1 MTYDEL
7 YNKYK
12 DLKGSIIGDITITD
26 IEKEVLA
33 NAILKPHQMFQKLND
48 IKELL
53 NNRKEHLENTLT
65 LIDELIEAGQ
75 PVVPLKRSSCTSK
88 TYKNRSHFCPNCAHA
103 CRMHMGDSD
112 FIICNFCNQAKKAKV
127 AMYLNQDIIEAF
139 KVSETGICCSYQ
151 ESTNDTLQDITSY
164 TQEDWINE
172 NTKAEQP
179 EQKKE
184 GPEIPPEAEGHVDDY
199 DNARTVFVVRAF

>member
-12 DLKGSIIGDITITD
+12 ELKGSIIGDITITN

-48 IKELL
+48 IKEIL
-53 NNRKEHLENTLT
+53 NNRKAHLENTLT

-75 PVVPLKRSSCTSK
+75 PVAPLRKNQCANSSYRERSSSC
-88 TYKNRSHFCPNCAHA
+88 FNCVH
-103 CRMHMGDSD
+103 CVGMYLGDTD
-112 FIICNFCNQAKKAKV
+112 YLVCNICNQAKKAKV
-127 AMYLNQDIIEAF
+127 NNYRDRDIIEAF
-139 KVSETGICCSYQ
+139 KVSEHGICKAYRKASG
-151 ESTNDTLQDITSY
+151 DRQDITSY
-164 TQEDWINE
+164 TQEDWDRE
-172 NTKAEQP
+172 HPVTSTQE
-179 EQKKE
+179 ES